1 MTDSQFWS
9 MHHRRPR
16 GMGGSKNPAL
26 NQASNILLLCGSGTT
41 GCHGWV
47 ESNREEAYD
56 LGLLVRMWQVPIET
70 PVTLFHGTFLLDD
83 EGGVQAC

>member
-1 MTDSQFWS
+1 
-9 MHHRRPR
+9 
-16 GMGGSKNPAL
+16 MGGSKNPAL
-26 NQASNILLLCGSGTT
+26 NKASNILLLCGSGTT

-56 LGLLVRMWQVPIET
+56 AGLLVRMGQAPIDT

-83 EGGVQAC
+83 DGGVQAC